1 MELAEI
7 SFWKSDLVLKE
18 FMVPILSCLESDRSQ
33 FGGTWNCDRN
43 LYDTILT
50 WCYKIREK
58 KCALKM
64 WYTIHRP
71 VFTRC
76 LAFPSS
82 APSALLMSYL
92 EFFLKPC
99 FLVFCSLCVHARIR
113 MCACISMSVWTTWN
127 YYSWIS
133 KQWKTRYCWVTAFRQ
148 FLTGFISP
156 YKNMV
161 GWGSW
166 VHCACSTP
174 ACLV

>member
-18 FMVPILSCLESDRSQ
+18 FMVSILSCLEFDISQ

-50 WCYKIREK
+50 LGYKIRGK
-58 KCALKM
+58 KCSL
-64 WYTIHRP
+64 YGTGLFSQRG
-71 VFTRC
+71 

-82 APSALLMSYL
+82 APSLLYWCHTWA
-92 EFFLKPC
+92 FLKPC
-99 FLVFCSLCVHARIR
+99 FPVFCSVCVHARIR
-113 MCACISMSVWTTWN
+113 MCACINMSVWTTWN
-127 YYSWIS
+127 DSSWIS
-133 KQWKTRYCWVTAFRQ
+133 KQWKPRYCWITAFRQ
-148 FLTGFISP
+148 FLTGFMSL

-161 GWGSW
+161 GWDSW